1 MAALHSSSNRPT
13 IKTLVEAVMHNT
25 GEDSLGKNLVPPHWE
40 ALEPF
45 LQSFTLAPSQILI
58 AQGATDRT
66 LYFLESGSLSVHFED
81 LSGKV
86 HLAIVQAGS
95 IVGEGAF
102 FSQMPRNATVQAV
115 GDCRLWT
122 MTYIRF
128 VELSQKQPKVA
139 LALAMALG
147 AVIARRMAHRRKRV
161 SVT

>member
-1 MAALHSSSNRPT
+1 MATLFSSSNRPT

-25 GEDSLGKNLVPPHWE
+25 AEDSLGKNLTPIHWE
-40 ALEPF
+40 ALEPS
-45 LQSFTLAPSQILI
+45 LQPFMLAPSQILI

-81 LSGKV
+81 ATGKV

-102 FSQMPRNATVQAV
+102 FSQMPRSATVQAV
-115 GDCRLWT
+115 GECRLWT

-128 VELSQKQPKVA
+128 VELSHKQPNVA

-147 AVIARRMAHRRKRV
+147 AIIAKRMVHRRKRV

>member
-1 MAALHSSSNRPT
+1 MATLFSSSNRPT

-25 GEDSLGKNLVPPHWE
+25 AEDSLGKNLTPLHWE
-40 ALEPF
+40 ALEPS
-45 LQSFTLAPSQILI
+45 LQSFMLAPSQILI

-81 LSGKV
+81 ATGKV

-102 FSQMPRNATVQAV
+102 FSQMPRSATVQAV
-115 GDCRLWT
+115 GECRLWT

-128 VELSQKQPKVA
+128 VELSHKQPKVA

-147 AVIARRMAHRRKRV
+147 AIIAKRMVHRRKRV

>member
-1 MAALHSSSNRPT
+1 MATLFSSSNRPT

-25 GEDSLGKNLVPPHWE
+25 AEDSLGKNLTPIHWE
-40 ALEPF
+40 ALEPS
-45 LQSFTLAPSQILI
+45 LQSFMLAPSQILI

-81 LSGKV
+81 ATGKV

-102 FSQMPRNATVQAV
+102 FSQMPRSATVQAV
-115 GDCRLWT
+115 GECRLWT

-128 VELSQKQPKVA
+128 VELSHKQPKVA

-147 AVIARRMAHRRKRV
+147 AIIAKRMVHRRKRV